1 MATCKTLIRTSL
13 LSPFPNLGLG
23 LRGIRPSSTAVSSS
37 SSSDTFEELLS
48 KSSNTDRLMK
58 MERRSGLDRTGRWF
72 PYLDL
77 YKAGSMDLAS
87 GDVIAA
93 LDPCLMEPRKER
105 IRRAVQNRS
114 YSVCLVVEG
123 LTDFGNVS
131 AAFRSA
137 DALGIQ
143 SVHVISSDSKKR
155 YRDNRHVSMGAENG

>member
-77 YKAGSMDLAS
+77 YKAGVHGPGERGCHS
-87 GDVIAA
+87 GARPV
-93 LDPCLMEPRKER
+93 LD
-105 IRRAVQNRS
+105 
-114 YSVCLVVEG
+114 
-123 LTDFGNVS
+123 
-131 AAFRSA
+131 
-137 DALGIQ
+137 
-143 SVHVISSDSKKR
+143 
-155 YRDNRHVSMGAENG
+155 GAEEGEDPEGRAEPELLGVPGGRGAHGLRERVGGVPVGGCAGDTVGPRHIER